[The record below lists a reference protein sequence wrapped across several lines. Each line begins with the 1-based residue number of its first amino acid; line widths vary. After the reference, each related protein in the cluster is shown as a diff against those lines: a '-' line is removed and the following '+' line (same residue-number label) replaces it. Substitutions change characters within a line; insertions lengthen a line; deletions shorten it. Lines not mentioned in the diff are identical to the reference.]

1 MKLLDTLGWSSG
13 QTTKQNI
20 FNLFCFI
27 LIITTFFTHVL
38 CFRFV
43 GEKVQPTEILFLL
56 TIPFIPFK
64 QVWQYQWRENATLVK
79 LILIYLAFDLTSSIL
94 SHRPISVLESMGR
107 VYLFTLFAILS
118 YRFSTLSVDDLTE
131 KITRLFFYGTVL
143 TALVA
148 VYGYL
153 MITIGRPTEV
163 LMFFDH
169 YPYFGRLYR
178 LRSAN
183 IYPSLFI
190 SIITL
195 PLLYLVAVYKTS
207 RIKNLAVAALVLLLL
222 CAALTLSK
230 SILLITLGLV
240 IFGLKWAGYLNKAT
254 FIISTVVFV
263 VSIVIFTHVI
273 IVKTGSDEEKKVL
286 PTYFTSNKVVAQI
299 AGYDLLETDY
309 LTLKRTEVDLF
320 PKHLFFGV
328 GTGNFNLEVRKYK
341 DRGLFPEKFGN
352 LDPHCTYMGA
362 LVEDGIFAFIALL
375 AIFIYVFRQFAKR
388 PDLFK
393 NDLILGLFLI
403 YVTFLIDGIETDI
416 FNFRHLW
423 VFLALAVVYLQ
434 KVKPTSNDSVEQI

>member
-1 MKLLDTLGWSSG
+1 MKLLNNLGWNNG
-13 QTTKQNI
+13 QTAKQNI
-20 FNLFCFI
+20 FNLLCFI

-38 CFRFV
+38 WFRFV
-43 GEKVQPTEILFLL
+43 GEKVQPTEIMFLL
-56 TIPFIPFK
+56 IIPFIPFRD
-64 QVWQYQWRENATLVK
+64 VWQYQWRENATLIK
-79 LILIYLAFDLTSSIL
+79 LILLYLAFDLTSSIF
-94 SHRPISVLESMGR
+94 SHRPASVLESVGR
-107 VYLFTLFAILS
+107 IYLFTFFSILS
-118 YRFSTLSVDDLTE
+118 YRFSTLSIDDLTG

-143 TALVA
+143 TSLVA
-148 VYGYL
+148 AYGYL
-153 MITIGRPTEV
+153 MITVGRPTEV

-195 PLLYLVAVYKTS
+195 PLLYMVSIYKSS
-207 RIKNLAVAALVLLLL
+207 RIKNLAVIALGLLLL

-240 IFGLKWAGYLNKAT
+240 IFGLKWTGYLNKVTFSIAT
-254 FIISTVVFV
+254 IVFI
-263 VSIVIFTHVI
+263 VSIAIFTHVI

-309 LTLKRTEVDLF
+309 LTLKRTEVDLL
-320 PKHLFFGV
+320 PKQLFFGV

-341 DRGLFPEKFGN
+341 DRGLFPEKFSN

-362 LVEDGIFAFIALL
+362 FVEDGLFAFIALL

-388 PDLFK
+388 QDLFK

-403 YVTFLIDGIETDI
+403 YITFLIDGIETDI

-434 KVKPTSNDSVEQI
+434 KVKPLQTKDITTN